1 MKSNTTSKMT
11 NNCIIYCRVS
21 SERQAKEGHGLDSQ
35 RQKCISYA
43 AGKNYT
49 VVKTIEDRAIS
60 GGDLHRSGLEQ
71 VYKFAEEFQGGLIL
85 LSYDLNR
92 IARGTMTYL
101 KIVEKL

>member
-21 SERQAKEGHGLDSQ
+21 SERQVKEGHGLDSQ

-60 GGDLHRSGLEQ
+60 GDDLHRPGLEQ
-71 VYKFAEEFQGGLIL
+71 VYKFAEEFQGG
-85 LSYDLNR
+85 
-92 IARGTMTYL
+92 
-101 KIVEKL
+101 